1 MPDSDIDLGA
11 IAAPIEQEEQGAE
24 RIVGGIPIF
33 LPKIAE
39 NYTFNKGFKNCVNTL
54 RRKVRADYDAVVAI
68 SGDEGTGKSVL
79 ANHIGMEC
87 DPRYTFEKNCLF
99 SPNERSM
106 VEAIRRLPRFSAIN
120 ADEAIRVLYKQ
131 EWSSQIFINKF
142 YRLCRQDNKISILV
156 MPRFADFNEGF
167 RNHRIMLWIHVL
179 DRGLAVAFVKDWN
192 IFSPDPWHMK
202 DNYEVLRKSSGRVKL
217 YSLPMERKLELLSR
231 LDNFLDVITYPDL
244 PEPQRIE
251 YKTLAA
257 QQKYEDVEEDL
268 EKLAPRDKLWRD
280 RFAKTILWLK
290 KNKIKTKELRPEIGM
305 TDDVLANFINAF
317 KEKERIN
324 EVIMQKAKI

>member
-1 MPDSDIDLGA
+1 MDVDFEAL
-11 IAAPIEQEEQGAE
+11 APKIEEEQEDQGAE

-54 RRKVRADYDAVVAI
+54 RRKVRADYDSVVAVT
-68 SGDEGTGKSVL
+68 GDEGVGKSVL
-79 ANHIGMEC
+79 ANWIGMRC
-87 DPRYTFEKNCLF
+87 DPNYTFEKNCLF

-106 VEAIRRLPRFSAIN
+106 VESIRHLPRFSAIN

-131 EWSSQIFINKF
+131 EWSSQVFINKF

-257 QQKYEDVEEDL
+257 QQKYDDVEEDL
-268 EKLAPRDKLWRD
+268 DKLTKRPDMWRR
-280 RFAKTILWLK
+280 RFAQTILWLK
-290 KNKIKTKELRPEIGM
+290 KNNIKTKELRPEIGM
-305 TDDVLANFINAF
+305 TDDVLNNFLNAF
-317 KEKERIN
+317 REKERVN
-324 EVIMQKAKI
+324 EAIMKKVEV